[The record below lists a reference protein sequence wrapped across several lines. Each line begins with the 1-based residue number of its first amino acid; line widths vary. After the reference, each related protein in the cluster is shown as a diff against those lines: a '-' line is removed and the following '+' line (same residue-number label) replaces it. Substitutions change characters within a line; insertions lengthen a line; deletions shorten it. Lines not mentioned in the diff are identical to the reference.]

1 MQENTHIE
9 VWNDDGED
17 DNDFTEIGN
26 GTQTAIGIFKVY
38 LAFLFL
44 WQNMFSISNAA
55 IEVFLQFMTI
65 FLSVLSRI
73 LKFDQLT
80 TLLNKFPKTYL
91 QARQVIQTTE
101 ETFKQFCVC
110 SKCHTLY
117 EKSDCIIIVNGKKE
131 SAKCFSQRFPNHPLA
146 HMRRS
151 CDTKLMKTIRT
162 CR

>member
-65 FLSVLSRI
+65 FLSVLVG
-73 LKFDQLT
+73 
-80 TLLNKFPKTYL
+80 Y
-91 QARQVIQTTE
+91 
-101 ETFKQFCVC
+101 
-110 SKCHTLY
+110 
-117 EKSDCIIIVNGKKE
+117 
-131 SAKCFSQRFPNHPLA
+131 
-146 HMRRS
+146 
-151 CDTKLMKTIRT
+151 
-162 CR
+162 